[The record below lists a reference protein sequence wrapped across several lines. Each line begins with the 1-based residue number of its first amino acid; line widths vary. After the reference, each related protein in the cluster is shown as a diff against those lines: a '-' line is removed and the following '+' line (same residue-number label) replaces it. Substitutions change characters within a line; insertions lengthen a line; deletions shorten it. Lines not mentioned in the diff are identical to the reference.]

1 VEELQRSLEPCT
13 GLFPAHLK
21 SSPSF
26 AIPVFPAPRFTRA
39 VPQISRETTEQ
50 ILAATDIVDVIGAYI
65 PVKRAGPSFKALCPF
80 HNEKTPSF
88 NINPHRQFFHCF
100 GCGKSGDA
108 ITFVREYENL
118 TFADAVKKLATRAG
132 IAVVEEKLDPQ
143 EDKARRQRGRLLDLH
158 REVANFL
165 HEMLFKREATHARDY
180 LKSRG
185 FGKEMAVRW
194 TIGWM
199 PEDPRVFMDWA
210 RAKKFTGRELVDAG
224 IFVQKERG
232 GIYVRF
238 RDRLMFPIR
247 NNHGDVIAFSGRQ
260 LREDPNSGK
269 YINSPETLIFKKS
282 NVLFALE
289 RARKAILKENAVL
302 LCEGQID
309 AISCHEQGIEHAIA
323 PLGTAFTP
331 NHARLLRPYAKTAL
345 LCFDADKAGFAAS
358 ERAFRELAAEN
369 IAVRVVRMPAGE
381 DPDSFMRKNGPDAFR
396 EILAGAVDFFDFLID
411 RATADNRLAELQQR
425 SAFAR
430 ECASLL
436 AIIPDAV
443 SREGMINHVATRLRT
458 GVPELR
464 DAVLRAA
471 RAAKNKPAERT
482 RGDAPP
488 EPEKAEAIPIDPVVA
503 YLCSLAL
510 HSTAAQEWL
519 GEQFETLHEAA
530 DHLEGIP
537 LLEAILSARPD
548 AGSHA
553 AVNSFVAG
561 LAEGQRLALL
571 SDPTFHG
578 DPPENPVAAAETA
591 VGELSAKVLHR
602 RDQNIKA
609 QMGEPGLAPE
619 EMIRLLHETK
629 RIAELLKG
637 VDQRFVFSDR
647 FAPSRKPA
655 PKPFQRRNPSG
666 SGPEISP

>member
-1 VEELQRSLEPCT
+1 
-13 GLFPAHLK
+13 
-21 SSPSF
+21 
-26 AIPVFPAPRFTRA
+26 

-118 TFADAVKKLATRAG
+118 TFADAVRKLATRAG
-132 IAVVEEKLDPQ
+132 IAVVEETLDPR

-158 REVANFL
+158 REVAQFL
-165 HEMLFKREATHARDY
+165 HRMLMTRDATHARDY

-199 PEDPRVFMDWA
+199 PENPRIFMDWA
-210 RAKKFTGRELVDAG
+210 RAEGFTGRELVDSG

-247 NNHGDVIAFSGRQ
+247 NDHGDVIAFSGRQ

-269 YINSPETLIFKKS
+269 YINSPETAIFKKS

-289 RARKAILKENAVL
+289 RARKAILKESCVL

-331 NHARLLRPYAKTAL
+331 NHARLLRRYAKTAL

-358 ERAFRELAAEN
+358 ERAFRELAAEG
-369 IAVRVVRMPAGE
+369 IAVRVVTMPAGE

-396 EILAGAVDFFDFLID
+396 EILAGAVDFFDFLIE
-411 RATADNRLAELQQR
+411 RAKTDNRLADLQQR
-425 SAFAR
+425 AAFAR
-430 ECASLL
+430 DCASLL
-436 AIIPDAV
+436 AIIPDPV
-443 SREGMINHVATRLRT
+443 SREGMVNHVATRLRT

-488 EPEKAEAIPIDPVVA
+488 ETPKVEALAIDPVVA
-503 YLCSLAL
+503 YLCGLAL

-519 GEQFETLHEAA
+519 GEHYETLHEAA
-530 DHLEGIP
+530 EHLEGIS

-548 AGSHA
+548 ASSHA

-561 LAEGQRLALL
+561 LSEPQRLALL
-571 SDPTFHG
+571 SDPTFHD
-578 DPPENPVAAAETA
+578 DPPEDPVAAAEIA
-591 VGELSAKVLHR
+591 LGELSAKVLHR
-602 RDQNIKA
+602 RDQEIKE
-609 QMGEPGLAPE
+609 QMASPGLAPE

-655 PKPFQRRNPSG
+655 PKPFFRRNPPG